1 MLPENPDFM
10 TNEPVHATLGAAK
23 PEFLALPRP
32 GHVCPVCGLGRSYIY
47 QLIRRGKIQSVS
59 LRERGKTRGKRL
71 LVADSVLA
79 YLRSQIDGVPKGC
92 AGHQADASADGRHV

>member
-1 MLPENPDFM
+1 MLRVNPDYM
-10 TNEPVHATLGAAK
+10 TNEPVHAASGAAK

-79 YLRSQIDGVPKGC
+79 YLRSQIDGVPKCCGDR
-92 AGHQADASADGRHV
+92 QADASADRRQV